1 MSIGQTAI
9 WAEGA
14 DLLVN
19 CDARESGLIILSLAS
34 TVSARSELAAANIIM
49 IDLAD
54 GAILL
59 LTLIVF
65 CTLNE

>member
-1 MSIGQTAI
+1 MIDRLIRVAGV
-9 WAEGA
+9 

-19 CDARESGLIILSLAS
+19 CYARVSGLIILSLAS
-34 TVSARSELAAANIIM
+34 AVSASSELAAANIIM

-65 CTLNE
+65 VL